1 MTTKRTAPGATA
13 EPRPTA
19 KPRPTAQPRPKPRPP
34 AGARAAQS
42 AIRRE
47 QVLAAAL
54 TLFCEHGYAA
64 TSTRRIA
71 EAAGVTE
78 GLIFH
83 YFATKEVLL
92 LELAAQRHTFAGQV
106 LTVVQK
112 AGDRSARELLLAV
125 AAGLTGVSPE
135 EGAFIGFMLAEAQV
149 NPSLRAHITTAT
161 AVVMDGFVRTL
172 ARRVDTGELRQDAS
186 LTAAGH
192 GFFGGFLF
200 FFTQHRHLAAAAWRR
215 EAGEFAAAWADQ
227 CWRGIASPAALSA
240 HSTTEKPTDKPT
252 SNPRRTRA

>member
-1 MTTKRTAPGATA
+1 MTRRAGPGTRTS
-13 EPRPTA
+13 
-19 KPRPTAQPRPKPRPP
+19 P
-34 AGARAAQS
+34 AGSRAAQS

-54 TLFCEHGYAA
+54 ELFCEHGYAG

-83 YFATKEVLL
+83 YFATKEALL
-92 LELAAQRHTFAGQV
+92 FELAAQRHTFAGQV
-106 LTVVQK
+106 LTVMQR

-125 AAGLTGVSPE
+125 AAGLTGVSSE
-135 EGAFIGFMLAEAQV
+135 EAAFIGFMLAEAQV
-149 NPSLRAHITTAT
+149 NPSLRAQVTSAT
-161 AVVMDGFVRTL
+161 AVVLGGIVRTL
-172 ARRVDTGELRQDAS
+172 ARRVEAGELRADAS
-186 LTAAGH
+186 LEAAAH

-200 FFTQHRHLAAAAWRR
+200 FFTQHRHLGPAAWRR
-215 EAGEFAAAWADQ
+215 EAAAFAEAWADQ

-240 HSTTEKPTDKPT
+240 HSTKCP
-252 SNPRRTRA
+252 